1 MLALLESVI
10 DRPSIWLDLQILVAR
25 LLAVEGLWKK
35 IDSAE
40 ENLSEIETGRE
51 STKTVVN
58 AGETLNLMSQIM
70 SSSCNEINFIF
81 PTPNVAK
88 RFMLEG
94 LFGSATYSVKN
105 RIQLRILIKENR
117 SSIDSCL
124 VEKLPFA
131 VGKMIGTSRCHIEL
145 RYVRN
150 LQTQTITV
158 IVDSEKLLSR
168 ELKDSSQ
175 GGLLNSIGSAI
186 FSDNPAI
193 VTSHLAVFETWWL
206 RSQLG
211 SNL

>member
-1 MLALLESVI
+1 
-10 DRPSIWLDLQILVAR
+10 
-25 LLAVEGLWKK
+25 
-35 IDSAE
+35 
-40 ENLSEIETGRE
+40 
-51 STKTVVN
+51 
-58 AGETLNLMSQIM
+58 MSQIM

-158 IVDSEKLLSR
+158 IVDSEKLLSA

-211 SNL
+211 SNLCNVACNLACLFQCIRK

>member
-1 MLALLESVI
+1 
-10 DRPSIWLDLQILVAR
+10 
-25 LLAVEGLWKK
+25 
-35 IDSAE
+35 
-40 ENLSEIETGRE
+40 
-51 STKTVVN
+51 
-58 AGETLNLMSQIM
+58 
-70 SSSCNEINFIF
+70 
-81 PTPNVAK
+81 
-88 RFMLEG
+88 MLEG

-158 IVDSEKLLSR
+158 IVDSEKLLSA

-211 SNL
+211 SNLCNVACNLACLFQCIRK

>member
-1 MLALLESVI
+1 M
-10 DRPSIWLDLQILVAR
+10 
-25 LLAVEGLWKK
+25 KK

-51 STKTVVN
+51 STKTIAN
-58 AGETLNLMSQIM
+58 AGVN
-70 SSSCNEINFIF
+70 
-81 PTPNVAK
+81 
-88 RFMLEG
+88 
-94 LFGSATYSVKN
+94 YSVKN

-158 IVDSEKLLSR
+158 IVDSEKLLSA

-175 GGLLNSIGSAI
+175 GG
-186 FSDNPAI
+186 PA
-193 VTSHLAVFETWWL
+193 
-206 RSQLG
+206 
-211 SNL
+211 

>member
-158 IVDSEKLLSR
+158 MVDSEKLLSV